1 MDTTALNKIDQLLD
15 KATRVAKLI
24 QWIFAL
30 VIAGVLFVART
41 EWNHADHEKRIT
53 TTEDDGKKLMI
64 DVSRIKGSL
73 GVAKVNHHHQ
83 EPETETETVVWTEEE
98 KSQTR

>member
-1 MDTTALNKIDQLLD
+1 MDTNALNKIDHLLD

-30 VIAGVLFVART
+30 VIAGVLFVVRT
-41 EWNHADHEKRIT
+41 EWNHADHEKRISS
-53 TTEDDGKKLMI
+53 TEDDGKKLMI

-73 GVAKVNHHHQ
+73 GVVKVNHHP
-83 EPETETETVVWTEEE
+83 EPETETESVVWTEEE